1 MVIILKDLKMKYY
14 KILIILVCISSFGL
28 ISCEEEGT
36 HAPVGGDD
44 QSPDPV
50 TNIVLTPTPGGFD
63 VKFKAPTNTDLLYV
77 KADFQT
83 QGLGATEL
91 RASKYDN
98 SFVVRGFA
106 TEEEKTIT
114 FIAVDKSGNESSKVT
129 AVGTPLRA
137 PILDVETTMK
147 VNVDF
152 GGARFTWQ
160 NLAEGN
166 LVIDLLAENEFG
178 ELEVAQ
184 TLYSTVVD
192 GLYNLR
198 GYEPVPTKFAV
209 VVSDQYKNRT
219 DTIYPDTPD
228 KLLTPLLETALDKD
242 FFSQYLLIT
251 GDELWNTFGGVV
263 TELWDDV
270 THNSGNY
277 ARATLVQPRTF
288 FTMDLGVNVK
298 LSRFKLHQRRTR
310 YMSEGAPKE
319 YTIYGTNE
327 VPSEDGDMSG
337 WTKLRDCVA
346 TTPSGNTYVGENNQ
360 VLSNEDLEYAING
373 DEFALGGTPEVRY
386 IRIEFTKNF
395 RVSSFIIFSELSF
408 WGEIQ

>member
-1 MVIILKDLKMKYY
+1 MKNY
-14 KILIILVCISSFGL
+14 IFLIILVCISSFAFV
-28 ISCEEEGT
+28 SCTEEGT
-36 HAPVGGDD
+36 HAPLVFDN

-50 TNIVLTPTPGGFD
+50 TDIELTPTPGGFN
-63 VKFKAPTNTDLLYV
+63 VKFTAPTNTDLLYV
-77 KADFQT
+77 KANFQT
-83 QGLGATEL
+83 QGLGKTEI

-98 SFVVRGFA
+98 SFEVRGFA
-106 TEEEKTIT
+106 TEEEKIIT
-114 FIAVDKSGNESSKVT
+114 FVAVDKSGNESSIVT

-137 PILDVETTMK
+137 PILDVESTMA

-152 GGARFTWQ
+152 GGARFSWE
-160 NLAEGN
+160 NLSEGN

-178 ELEVAQ
+178 KLDVAQ
-184 TLYSTVVD
+184 TLYSTVID
-192 GLYNLR
+192 GLFNLR
-198 GYEPVPTKFAV
+198 GYASVPTKFAV

-219 DTIYPDTPD
+219 DTIYPNTPD
-228 KLLTPLLETALDKD
+228 KSLTPLLETTLDKSL
-242 FFSQYLLIT
+242 FSQYLLIA
-251 GDELWNTFGGVV
+251 GDEIWTTYGGVVAELWN
-263 TELWDDV
+263 DV
-270 THNSGNY
+270 THDSGDF

-327 VPSEDGDMSG
+327 VPSADGDMSG

-346 TTPSGNTYVGENNQ
+346 ITPSGNTYVGENNQ
-360 VLSNEDLEYAING
+360 VLSNEDLEYAMNG
-373 DEFALGGTPEVRY
+373 DEFALGDTPEVRY

-395 RVSSFIIFSELSF
+395 RVSTFIIFSELSF
-408 WGEIQ
+408 WGELQ

>member
-1 MVIILKDLKMKYY
+1 MKYY
-14 KILIILVCISSFGL
+14 KILIILVCISSFVL
-28 ISCEEEGT
+28 VSCEEEGT
-36 HAPVGGDD
+36 HAPLVFDN

-50 TNIVLTPTPGGFD
+50 TDIELTPTPGGFD
-63 VKFKAPTNTDLLYV
+63 IRFTAPTNTDLLYV
-77 KADFQT
+77 KANFQT

-98 SFVVRGFA
+98 SFEVRGYA
-106 TEEEKTIT
+106 TEEEKIIT
-114 FIAVDKSGNESSKVT
+114 FVAVDKSGNESSSVT

-137 PILDVETTMK
+137 PILDVGTTMT

-152 GGARFTWQ
+152 GGASFSWV
-160 NLAEGN
+160 NSAENN

-178 ELEVAQ
+178 KLDVAQ
-184 TLYSTVVD
+184 TLYSTVID
-192 GLYNLR
+192 GHFNLR
-198 GYEPVPTKFAV
+198 GYPPVPTKFAFIV
-209 VVSDQYKNRT
+209 KDQYKNRT
-219 DTIYPDTPD
+219 DTIYPNTPD
-228 KLLTPLLETALDKD
+228 QLLTPLLETTLDKD
-242 FFSQYLLIT
+242 LFSQYQLIA
-251 GDELWNTFGGVV
+251 GDEIWSTYGGVV
-263 TELWDDV
+263 TELWNDK
-270 THNSGNY
+270 TNNSGDY
-277 ARATLVQPRTF
+277 ARATLVNDRTF

-319 YTIYGTNE
+319 YTIYGINE

-346 TTPSGNTYVGENNQ
+346 TTPSGNTYAGAGNQ
-360 VLSNEDLEYAING
+360 TLSNEDLEYALNG
-373 DEFALGGTPEVRY
+373 DEFSLSGTPEVRY

-395 RVSSFIIFSELSF
+395 RPSSFIIFSELSF